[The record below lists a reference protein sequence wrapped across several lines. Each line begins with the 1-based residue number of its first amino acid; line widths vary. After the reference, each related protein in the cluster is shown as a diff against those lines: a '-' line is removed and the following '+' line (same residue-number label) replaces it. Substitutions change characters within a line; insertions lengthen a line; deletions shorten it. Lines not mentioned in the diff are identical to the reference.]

1 MTSATQTLPPL
12 VNVDFERKSF
22 RVNRDA
28 YKSQAVFEAEKAIIF
43 GKCWLYIGHGSE
55 LKKNGDFK
63 ARRIGGRDLIFVRD
77 KTGQVNAF
85 FNSCTH
91 RGAKICREP
100 SGNTRNLVCPY
111 HGWVFNTEG
120 KLVSFKGEVGFEPT
134 LNDDGH
140 LDLHAVPRLE
150 QYRNFY
156 FVNFNP
162 KAISLSDYLA
172 GAKEIIDA
180 ICDQAET
187 EQVIL
192 PGEQSYTVRANYK
205 YLVENSY
212 DGYHLWAT
220 HASYIDFLRDKAS
233 GTAADGKV
241 DGLMQMFSKNGQSRC
256 LGMGHGMTQTTVPT
270 GRPVAQWTPAMPAKF
285 KSAIEAKKQT
295 LVDKYGQERADY
307 IADYQKNLIIFPN
320 LVINDIMAVTVRIIE
335 PESPNFLR
343 VNSWALGPAEEHEEL
358 RAARLDNYVSFLG
371 PAGFGSPDDI
381 EMLELSQSGLEH
393 TPIEW
398 NEMSKGEISHEALT
412 AHGGPDDELQMRA
425 YWTQWDRVMRGI
437 DTLEIG
443 PKTPAAP
450 SSLPEGS
457 ESTWGGPASTQKEIR

>member
-1 MTSATQTLPPL
+1 MSTADRDPQCL

-22 RVNRDA
+22 RVNRSA
-28 YKSQAVFEAEKAIIF
+28 YKSQAVFEQEKALIF
-43 GKCWLYIGHGSE
+43 GKCWLYLGHGSE
-55 LKKNGDFK
+55 LVKRGDFK
-63 ARRIGGRDLIFVRD
+63 ARRIAGRDLIFVRD
-77 KTGQVNAF
+77 KVGQVNAF
-85 FNSCTH
+85 YNSCTH

-100 SGNTRNLVCPY
+100 SGNTRNIVCPY

-120 KLVSFKGEVGFEPT
+120 KLLSLKGETGFGDT

-140 LDLHAVPRLE
+140 LDLHKVPRLE

-172 GAKEIIDA
+172 DAKEVIDA
-180 ICDQAET
+180 ICDQADT

-233 GTAADGKV
+233 GTAAEGKV
-241 DGLMQMFSKNGQSRC
+241 DDLMQMFSKNGASRC

-270 GRPVAQWTPAMPAKF
+270 GRPVAQWTPAMHPKF
-285 KSAIEAKKQT
+285 KPLIEAKKKA
-295 LVDKYGQERADY
+295 LVEKFGQARADY

-320 LVINDIMAVTVRIIE
+320 LVINDIMAVTVRTIE
-335 PESPNFLR
+335 PEAPGFLR
-343 VNSWALGPAEEHEEL
+343 VNSWALGPAEEDEEL
-358 RAARLDNYVSFLG
+358 RAARFDNYVSFLG

-381 EMLELSQSGLEH
+381 EMLELSQNGLAH

-398 NEMSKGEISHEALT
+398 NEMSKGEIVQHNPLT
-412 AHGGPDDELQMRA
+412 ASGGPDDELQMRA

-437 DTLEIG
+437 DTLEE
-443 PKTPAAP
+443 PSPRTPAA
-450 SSLPEGS
+450 
-457 ESTWGGPASTQKEIR
+457 TTQQEML